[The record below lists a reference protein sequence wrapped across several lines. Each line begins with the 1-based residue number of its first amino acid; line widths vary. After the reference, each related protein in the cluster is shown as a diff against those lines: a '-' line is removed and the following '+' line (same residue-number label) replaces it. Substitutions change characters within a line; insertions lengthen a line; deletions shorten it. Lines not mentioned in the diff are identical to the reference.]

1 MNRHTER
8 FIAWY
13 DMETDGQRW
22 KVLDLQHDD
31 PATSSGKEELAR
43 CGNHE
48 QAHSL
53 AMELERGDEERHG

>member
-31 PATSSGKEELAR
+31 PATSSGKE
-43 CGNHE
+43 
-48 QAHSL
+48 
-53 AMELERGDEERHG
+53 